1 MSDFTANSGGL
12 VLENQVV
19 KPIVSAH
26 DLILLRG
33 FLNFQRKS
41 ARKESNLSGLLKGL
55 FERYGLNNLDGERE
69 IKKIQE
75 EILKDL
81 APLITLPDENVIQ
94 NFTSTEIEK
103 GLSEPTK
110 NAMLSGYRDRLGLL
124 LQKIERNLNVQL
136 KIAPAD
142 REAVQRQAKRKR
154 GLIRTRWGELIVEG
168 ELGNAH
174 NKSVSDHLYLILA
187 GSLISGKFS
196 LLRHCRDC
204 EKIILCERVRKSFCS
219 LECENVYCSRN
230 SERNYQTKLRREERE
245 DLTERGR
252 LPFSMLAKQIRKSK
266 STTFGNLV
274 KEIRDLSKIRNAL
287 GEKWGE
293 FKPVVREIEK
303 SDTSKDEVIWNTLPV
318 SILKVFANWRF

>member
-1 MSDFTANSGGL
+1 ML
-12 VLENQVV
+12 VNQVV

-136 KIAPAD
+136 KIALAD

-154 GLIRTRWGELIVEG
+154 GLIRTRWGKLIVEG
-168 ELGNAH
+168 ELGKIYI
-174 NKSVSDHLYLILA
+174 KSISDHLYLIIA
-187 GSLISGKFS
+187 ESLLSGKFS
-196 LLRHCRDC
+196 LLRQCREC
-204 EKIILCERVRKSFCS
+204 GKVFLCDRVRKSFCS
-219 LECENVYCSRN
+219 NECDNVYCSRN
-230 SERNYQTKLRREERE
+230 SERKYQTKLRREERE
-245 DLTERGR
+245 DLRERGR
-252 LPFSMLAKQIRKSK
+252 PPFSMLAKQIRESK
-266 STTFGNLV
+266 STTFINLLE
-274 KEIRDLSKIRNAL
+274 EIRDLSKIRNAL
-287 GEKWGE
+287 GEKWEE
-293 FKPVVREIEK
+293 FEPVVREVIN
-303 SDTSKDEVIWNTLPV
+303 SDASQDELIWNTLSVPIQKSFCKLAV
-318 SILKVFANWRF
+318 LKEDVL